1 MRRRFSVV
9 SHLKV
14 FSQSDRYQTKAT
26 YSSHVFYDIVI
37 LVVAATVAR
46 GFCEKSAQNI
56 AQTKFCQTSE
66 HNFFSWKIAPTF
78 GLFYVIF
85 IKFP

>member
-1 MRRRFSVV
+1 
-9 SHLKV
+9 
-14 FSQSDRYQTKAT
+14 
-26 YSSHVFYDIVI
+26 